1 MDTLLSSYCLTSGCD
16 SLFFR
21 DYNILVLLRSRPPA
35 FPCALHAPVLPGKPT
50 SSKHSCKEPGF
61 LVLSVEGCLRT
72 RLSTPVTSLAR
83 MHAAAFPRARDRMER
98 HQYTDALGRPENLGL
113 GLGLGLLGRPE
124 SAATGDLRVPRLVWG
139 RPESSEV
146 YPRNGVIFVTDGV
159 PYDRG

>member
-50 SSKHSCKEPGF
+50 SSKHSCKE
-61 LVLSVEGCLRT
+61 LSIGRGRVFAYT
-72 RLSTPVTSLAR
+72 TVYTSDLSCSNACR
-83 MHAAAFPRARDRMER
+83 RFSARARP
-98 HQYTDALGRPENLGL
+98 YGTPSVFFKFITDALGRPENLGL

-124 SAATGDLRVPRLVWG
+124 SAATGLG
-139 RPESSEV
+139 S
-146 YPRNGVIFVTDGV
+146 T
-159 PYDRG
+159 